1 MRITQIIVFIFLL
14 LNVSV
19 KADLIAVEDGYLTV
33 KIEEP
38 QDVFSFDVNA
48 YKFRTGNE
56 AATILKYVYANWPD
70 DKPPTLIYEDHTK
83 GDPKGWEVL
92 HEAIKEL
99 SKQKNVRVIMMPPAR
114 NSLPVAWSIASTLI
128 EKRAKHYQVPKKPVQ
143 EEHHYRSYWGS
154 GEKAKEV
161 IRQLEKFHA
170 NGGLKIKNQPLSEA
184 IAALQSACMYG
195 RDGAVINFVIHA
207 PRHIEGD
214 PQKESILTTLETES
228 ICFTDAL
235 DDLCTQAKMDWSIK
249 FDPDDASAV
258 LVIIPKLD
266 APPADAVPKTLEDF
280 FKMEHDADVVIY
292 YDPDHEKN
300 NMKITLG
307 PVQDNNTHVAARNET
322 FSPTSA
328 QLQKF
333 FNDQPRKNLIVIVYE
348 KNVLEDAE
356 SMAKAI
362 VLKDYFVARGYKR
375 ISIQQATNGLSR
387 RIYVDYNADQKDAS
401 KQPDDKEKRE
411 SPSSKTTP

>member
-1 MRITQIIVFIFLL
+1 MRITKLIIFLL
-14 LNVSV
+14 FLLNLTV
-19 KADLIAVEDGYLTV
+19 KADLIAVDDGYLSV

-38 QDVFSFDVNA
+38 QDGFPFVVNG
-48 YKFRTGNE
+48 YKFKTGNE
-56 AATILKYVYANWPD
+56 AATVLKYVYANWPD
-70 DKPPTLIYEDHTK
+70 HKPPTLIYEENTK
-83 GDPKGWEVL
+83 SDPKGRDVL
-92 HEAIKEL
+92 HEAVKEL
-99 SKQKNVRVIMMPPAR
+99 SKQKNVHVVMMPPAH
-114 NSLPVAWSIASTLI
+114 NSIPDAIAERLI

-214 PQKESILTTLETES
+214 PQKEPILTTLETES

-307 PVQDNNTHVAARNET
+307 PVQDNNTHAAVRNET

-348 KNVLEDAE
+348 KNVLEAAE

-411 SPSSKTTP
+411 SPSSKTTPK